1 MLVFIDESGD
11 PGFKVAKGSTP
22 VFALAMV
29 LFDDEAEAQRTQ
41 SIIADGLTS
50 LRVKPEFKFN
60 KCSNPRRDGFFELIG
75 GCRFKVRAIVVE
87 KSLIWSERLRSDSED
102 FYRFFLKSMLKF
114 DNDVLQGARVI
125 IDGSGDRAFKEKLST
140 SLRRHTAPGAVRQ
153 VKMRDSRSEPLV
165 QLADMC
171 VGAIARSYR
180 KDREDAGRWLNM
192 LRPKIDDIWEFK

>member
-11 PGFKVAKGSTP
+11 AGFKIAKGSTP

-29 LFDDEAEAQRTQ
+29 MFEDHEEAKRTQ
-41 SIIADGLTS
+41 VIVDGGRKALK
-50 LRVKPEFKFN
+50 VKPEFKFN
-60 KCSNPRRDGFFELIG
+60 KCNHERRDGFFRLVE
-75 GCRFKVRAIVVE
+75 GCQFRVRAIVVE
-87 KSLIWSERLRSDSED
+87 KSLIWSGRLRSDTEN

-114 DNDVLQGARVI
+114 DNDVLRDALVVV
-125 IDGSGDRAFKEKLST
+125 DGSGDREFKDKLST
-140 SLRRHTAPGAVRQ
+140 SLRRHAAPGAIKS

-180 KDREDAGRWLNM
+180 TDRAEADRWLK
-192 LRPKIDDIWEFK
+192 LLQPKIDDIWEFK